1 MKCVARPLQSLVGKS
16 RQFTPS
22 YRVPGQKRYRISVIR
37 KQSYVQKH
45 VLMSR
50 NTSSTRSAAEKV
62 RQSTGERSLEMRIS
76 GQDSVSTETQKSRCA
91 ESLNSPHSTRIW
103 RGVWRCEESGKKNR
117 PGMPNGITG
126 PSSPLGKQHMLFT
139 SHQPLASG

>member
-1 MKCVARPLQSLVGKS
+1 
-16 RQFTPS
+16 
-22 YRVPGQKRYRISVIR
+22 
-37 KQSYVQKH
+37 
-45 VLMSR
+45 MSR

-76 GQDSVSTETQKSRCA
+76 GQESVSTETQKSRCA

-103 RGVWRCEESGKKNR
+103 RRVWRCEESGKKNR

-126 PSSPLGKQHMLFT
+126 PSSPLGKQHLLFT
-139 SHQPLASG
+139 SHQPSGKRLMLGIIGRSDIALPDTDGRRRRQPSVSKRAERGAGPDSQNPI